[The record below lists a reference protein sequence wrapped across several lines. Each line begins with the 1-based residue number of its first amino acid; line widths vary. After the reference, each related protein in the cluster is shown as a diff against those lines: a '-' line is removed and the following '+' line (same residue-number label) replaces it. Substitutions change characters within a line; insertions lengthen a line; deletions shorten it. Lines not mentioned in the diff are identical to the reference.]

1 MPIVNVDDYIYEF
14 DSNNPTKIVGKYRIR
29 EIISYTDTSYYYFP
43 ILSQSALFENGKLN
57 ADLIEF
63 KELNGVNGKGT
74 KTVSIN
80 TYGEGETI
88 LYWPDGSIMN
98 AKVLNYN
105 SSGVVEGCI
114 EYFINKEWWWKDDH
128 FSVIDNDTKCY
139 SNLKKSTV
147 EPDPDNNGIIRVFNY
162 FLKATALE
170 WNACQVRGIL
180 TDGIENNN
188 FDKNDKGYQKLIN
201 AGKASLTND
210 TYLFTTNELIS
221 RVASNIRRESYN
233 TIPELLVRCYGETIL
248 ENYIDYIIGKS
259 NSYIDK

>member
-1 MPIVNVDDYIYEF
+1 
-14 DSNNPTKIVGKYRIR
+14 
-29 EIISYTDTSYYYFP
+29 
-43 ILSQSALFENGKLN
+43 
-57 ADLIEF
+57 
-63 KELNGVNGKGT
+63 
-74 KTVSIN
+74 
-80 TYGEGETI
+80 
-88 LYWPDGSIMN
+88 MN

-114 EYFINKEWWWKDDH
+114 EYFINKGWWWKDDH
-128 FSVIDNDTKCY
+128 FSIINDDTKCY

-180 TDGIENNN
+180 TNG
-188 FDKNDKGYQKLIN
+188 NDNEYQTLIN

-221 RVASNIRRESYN
+221 RVASNIPILPN
-233 TIPELLVRCYGETIL
+233 ITIPELLVRCYGETTL
-248 ENYIDYIIGKS
+248 ENYIDYVIGKS